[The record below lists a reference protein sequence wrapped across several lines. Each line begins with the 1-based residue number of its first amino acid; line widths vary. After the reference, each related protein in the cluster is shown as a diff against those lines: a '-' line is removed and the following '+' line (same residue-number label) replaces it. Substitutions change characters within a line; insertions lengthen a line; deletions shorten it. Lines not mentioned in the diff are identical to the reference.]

1 MPCLLSVTARDGS
14 CQLTI
19 LRIEV
24 ITERLVSA
32 GQDWLISCHDS
43 ILLQLMEV
51 VTQTILGVR
60 TMKHERRRKCWR
72 VHALAAKR
80 RQERN

>member
-1 MPCLLSVTARDGS
+1 M
-14 CQLTI
+14 
-19 LRIEV
+19 

-60 TMKHERRRKCWR
+60 TMKHERRRKRWR
-72 VHALAAKR
+72 GCALAAKC
-80 RQERN
+80 RQVRDRLDGAPQV